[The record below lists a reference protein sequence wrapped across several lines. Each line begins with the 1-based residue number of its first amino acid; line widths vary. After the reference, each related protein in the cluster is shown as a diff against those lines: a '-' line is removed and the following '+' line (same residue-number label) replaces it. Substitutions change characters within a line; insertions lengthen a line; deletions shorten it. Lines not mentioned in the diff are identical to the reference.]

1 MPTTPTERPE
11 FGQPGWRR
19 RMEARYGW
27 DHEFAAI
34 GAILVLVLLS
44 IGFVHGDDNTMT
56 GPLPQDPKDMATAP
70 QAIPPC
76 YTDQYFLPLP
86 AWSRF
91 TKMPAVP
98 EQLQPMGHG
107 ELKHQP
113 SPAAVAE
120 TKPDVPPMPKK
131 LPQVGPVASSTT
143 PAPAPTNAPDLQ
155 TISPFLQWVHDHPQE
170 AAAQA
175 RQQAAS
181 YHVATGGA
189 PLNGAAAGGATPA
202 GDPYWMPPM
211 LDAPA
216 VSAGDSGSSATY
228 STPQK

>member
-1 MPTTPTERPE
+1 MPTSPSDRPV

-34 GAILVLVLLS
+34 GAILVLVLIS
-44 IGFVHGDDNTMT
+44 FGFARGDDGS
-56 GPLPQDPKDMATAP
+56 GPLPQGDPKDMAQAP
-70 QAIPPC
+70 PEIPHC
-76 YTDQYFLPLP
+76 YTDQYFLPMP

-91 TKMPAVP
+91 SRMPELP

-107 ELKHQP
+107 ELKHKP

-131 LPQVGPVASSTT
+131 LPQVGPLASSPT
-143 PAPAPTNAPDLQ
+143 PAPAPTDKPELQ
-155 TISPFLQWVHDHPQE
+155 AISPFLQWVHDHPQE

-181 YHVATGGA
+181 YNVPTGGA
-189 PLNGAAAGGATPA
+189 PGGTAQAA
-202 GDPYWMPPM
+202 DPYWMPPM
-211 LDAPA
+211 LDAPVQA
-216 VSAGDSGSSATY
+216 GGNGSAATY

>member
-1 MPTTPTERPE
+1 MPTSPSDRPV

-34 GAILVLVLLS
+34 GAILVLVLIS
-44 IGFVHGDDNTMT
+44 IGLVHGDDQS
-56 GPLPQDPKDMATAP
+56 GSLPQDPKDVAQAP
-70 QAIPPC
+70 GTIPPC
-76 YTDQYFLPLP
+76 YTDQYFLPMP

-91 TKMPAVP
+91 TRMPDLP
-98 EQLQPMGHG
+98 EQLKPMGHG
-107 ELKHQP
+107 EIKHHP

-131 LPQVGPVASSTT
+131 LPQVGPLASSAT
-143 PAPAPTNAPDLQ
+143 PAPAPSDKPELQ
-155 TISPFLQWVHDHPQE
+155 AISPFLQWVHDHPQE

-181 YHVATGGA
+181 YSVPTGGA
-189 PLNGAAAGGATPA
+189 PMTGGAPA
-202 GDPYWMPPM
+202 SDPYWMPPM
-211 LDAPA
+211 LDTPA
-216 VSAGDSGSSATY
+216 VSTGGNGSAATY